1 MESPKSVQSLC
12 TIWRC
17 LHSMIASLLKPNP
30 KQIFEKVWPQSSFF
44 FVGNCHFSRVQ
55 KIQMYFWSGQRD
67 FHFFS
72 LAINCLSYLFPL
84 GFQSFESRAG
94 GNILLIMSVG
104 PKKCYSPLCPVIQ
117 PQDNILFFFIL
128 KHIVL
133 TGRLRH
139 TLISCCN

>member
-1 MESPKSVQSLC
+1 MV
-12 TIWRC
+12 
-17 LHSMIASLLKPNP
+17 
-30 KQIFEKVWPQSSFF
+30 FF
-44 FVGNCHFSRVQ
+44 LVGNRHFSGSEHPDVFLVRT
-55 KIQMYFWSGQRD
+55 KRFS
-67 FHFFS
+67 FFS

-84 GFQSFESRAG
+84 YFQSFESRAG

-117 PQDNILFFFIL
+117 PWDNIMFFFIL
-128 KHIVL
+128 QHIVL